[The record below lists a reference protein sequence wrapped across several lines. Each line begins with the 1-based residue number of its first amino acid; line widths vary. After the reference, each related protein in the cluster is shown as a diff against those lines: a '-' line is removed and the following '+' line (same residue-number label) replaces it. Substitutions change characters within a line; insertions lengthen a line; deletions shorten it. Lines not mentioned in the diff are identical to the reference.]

1 MNNSNPMKFAH
12 KVKEPLLKDV
22 WKVLIVDDEESV
34 HSITNTVL
42 HGITFENKK
51 LQFLSAYSAVQA
63 RQLLLENPD
72 IALILLDVVMEE
84 DNAGLEYVEYVREE
98 LKNKL
103 VRIVIRTGQ
112 PGHAPQREVIDQY
125 DINDYKEKTEL
136 TAEKLYTTVIASLRN
151 YKDLKVMEER
161 TKEETSVSTK
171 SSPILGIDFLIQF
184 SQTSLNNL
192 LDNLRPMCDTQN
204 VLNIQLSHDK
214 YILLAAVGEYLP
226 YVGENVLNQLDK
238 KLLEE
243 IQAVLKSKTSQRIND
258 QYIHYY
264 ETSNGN
270 VNLLCLSCSK
280 ELNDAS
286 KKLIDFF
293 SSSVTM
299 VFEQKR

>member
-1 MNNSNPMKFAH
+1 
-12 KVKEPLLKDV
+12 
-22 WKVLIVDDEESV
+22 
-34 HSITNTVL
+34 
-42 HGITFENKK
+42 
-51 LQFLSAYSAVQA
+51 
-63 RQLLLENPD
+63 
-72 IALILLDVVMEE
+72 
-84 DNAGLEYVEYVREE
+84 
-98 LKNKL
+98 
-103 VRIVIRTGQ
+103 
-112 PGHAPQREVIDQY
+112 
-125 DINDYKEKTEL
+125 
-136 TAEKLYTTVIASLRN
+136 
-151 YKDLKVMEER
+151 
-161 TKEETSVSTK
+161 
-171 SSPILGIDFLIQF
+171 
-184 SQTSLNNL
+184 
-192 LDNLRPMCDTQN
+192 MCDTQN

-293 SSSVTM
+293 PLLLLWYLNKKINSYLHLWNLYLLILAH
-299 VFEQKR
+299 F